1 MQLKYEKRKFIS
13 KINTQKKSKYV
24 KTSINENNNFPA
36 NLKKKNI
43 SQNFPLNEENIL
55 FSEERNTKPKNY
67 MFNLR
72 NPNNQAFKNNSNT
85 NLNGSFNSM
94 QIPEKSYLKNYY
106 ISRQRARPENIKKIL
121 NNSAP
126 KINRNNIEFMKLNK
140 YGKEDNNDLSKLE
153 RQNLNSIK
161 INNNINRKNINDF
174 DNMFNKNISLLKS
187 SKNTFIDNNRQKK
200 YIKKQM
206 QNLYNYEDENDEG
219 FFNDYE
225 NNPLN
230 FNKSVRYEN
239 HSDFNNESYT
249 DRLRYNFERKNNYN
263 NNYNDKYINNDNNYK
278 NINDYNN
285 NSIKYSYGLSQYS
298 QNRYLNNFQISRGW
312 FSIEDEKK
320 ETIRNKF
327 DDNMNQEKNNF
338 ENIRQY
344 PGNSLYV
351 KGNNLN
357 KNINSLTISDINNE
371 YENNS
376 YNNKNLINN
385 YQGDEELNE
394 NFEQK
399 LKEGFSRI
407 KEEKN
412 IIIKENNKLKEKM
425 NIIDYENQMLKE
437 NNYKLNEELN
447 NLKREFSYYNK
458 SKRIS
463 NNSNKNDIGYY
474 NKNELDNLIEEN
486 TRMKNEK
493 YSLLSKAKIMEEQ
506 NMKLKEEIN
515 NLKKVNEIKN
525 NQFNLMNKEL
535 SKLNEDI
542 NDEFKTSKINLEKLN
557 EDFIALQ
564 NENKKY
570 KENLEI
576 LEEEKKIEL
585 NQKQKLL
592 QENQELKLQQD
603 KLIEQVEV
611 LQEENN
617 ELENSENIQDDYD
630 KLYEEYNNF
639 KKTETDK
646 YNILLEEK
654 NKLSEELNILKSKG
668 EKNYI
673 NNLNKKEVVI
683 LKDKKGNKKK
693 EQNNY
698 EREQNNEVKNFKFF
712 DILKNGTIKND
723 NDKEENNFNESK
735 NKSD

>member
-72 NPNNQAFKNNSNT
+72 NQNNQAFKNNSNT

-327 DDNMNQEKNNF
+327 DDNMDQEKNNF

-412 IIIKENNKLKEKM
+412 IIIKENNKLK
-425 NIIDYENQMLKE
+425 
-437 NNYKLNEELN
+437 
-447 NLKREFSYYNK
+447 
-458 SKRIS
+458 
-463 NNSNKNDIGYY
+463 
-474 NKNELDNLIEEN
+474 
-486 TRMKNEK
+486 
-493 YSLLSKAKIMEEQ
+493 
-506 NMKLKEEIN
+506 
-515 NLKKVNEIKN
+515 
-525 NQFNLMNKEL
+525 
-535 SKLNEDI
+535 
-542 NDEFKTSKINLEKLN
+542 
-557 EDFIALQ
+557 
-564 NENKKY
+564 
-570 KENLEI
+570 
-576 LEEEKKIEL
+576 
-585 NQKQKLL
+585 
-592 QENQELKLQQD
+592 
-603 KLIEQVEV
+603 
-611 LQEENN
+611 
-617 ELENSENIQDDYD
+617 
-630 KLYEEYNNF
+630 
-639 KKTETDK
+639 
-646 YNILLEEK
+646 
-654 NKLSEELNILKSKG
+654 
-668 EKNYI
+668 
-673 NNLNKKEVVI
+673 
-683 LKDKKGNKKK
+683 
-693 EQNNY
+693 
-698 EREQNNEVKNFKFF
+698 
-712 DILKNGTIKND
+712 
-723 NDKEENNFNESK
+723 
-735 NKSD
+735 

>member
-493 YSLLSKAKIMEEQ
+493 YSLLSKAKLMEEQ

-515 NLKKVNEIKN
+515 NLKKENEIKN

-668 EKNYI
+668 EKI
-673 NNLNKKEVVI
+673 I
-683 LKDKKGNKKK
+683 
-693 EQNNY
+693 
-698 EREQNNEVKNFKFF
+698 
-712 DILKNGTIKND
+712 
-723 NDKEENNFNESK
+723 
-735 NKSD
+735 